1 MAKTLDFNSLARP
14 TLELI
19 MKDEARTKLRL
30 VCPTESLV
38 ERLDTGM
45 SELKS
50 VLEKKNA
57 ESVRAAFSLAADLIS
72 CNDAYV
78 VVTAE
83 DLRDRYRFGVEDMV
97 AFFLAYMEFINEIKS
112 AKN

>member
-1 MAKTLDFNSLARP
+1 MAKILDFNSLTRP

-19 MKDEARTKLRL
+19 MKDEERTKLRL

-38 ERLDTGM
+38 ERLETGM
-45 SELKS
+45 GELKS
-50 VLEKKNA
+50 VLGKKNA
-57 ESVRAAFSLAADLIS
+57 ESIQAAFSLAADLIS

-78 VVTAE
+78 SVTAE